1 MWDVA
6 LGRRFSRSL
15 TMADTQ
21 EAPVQ
26 AVDEAPGSLRQAEQA
41 FMGLLDSQD
50 QPEPTE
56 AEPTEELQSTDEI
69 PDEDSQADSEDETE
83 ELVEDDPEEDTDD
96 DELEEE
102 SQGDEEEDDPLYA
115 VKVDGEELEVNLDE
129 LLKSYSRQKD
139 YTRKTQALSE
149 NQKEID
155 TLTQQHQA
163 EIQQIQQERQQ
174 YMDSLSQVI
183 ENANLDKFN
192 VDWERLKAED
202 PLEYITK
209 KQEFADAKDKVQ
221 QLQQQQ
227 QQAAARQ
234 QQAQQE
240 QLQTQM
246 SYEHTQLVEKLPDWG
261 EPEKQS
267 KLAGD
272 LRSYLSDQGYV
283 PEEID
288 GLIDHRSFIVA
299 HKAMMYDRIQKADP
313 KGKKLQNKPRVIRG
327 GKGTTKAKGQRE
339 RVQQTRNRL
348 KQTGHVRDAARALED
363 LL

>member
-1 MWDVA
+1 
-6 LGRRFSRSL
+6 
-15 TMADTQ
+15 MADTQ
-21 EAPVQ
+21 AAPVQ
-26 AVDEAPGSLRQAEQA
+26 AVDVPAPGSLKQAEQA
-41 FMGLLDSQD
+41 LVGLLDSLEE

-56 AEPTEELQSTDEI
+56 AEPTEELESTDEI

-83 ELVEDDPEEDTDD
+83 ELVEDDPQEDTDD
-96 DELEEE
+96 DEPEEE
-102 SQGDEEEDDPLYA
+102 SAGDEEDSDPLYQ
-115 VKVDGEELEVNLDE
+115 VRVDGEELEVNLEE
-129 LLKSYSRQKD
+129 LLKSYSRQSD

-149 NQKEID
+149 QQKDID

-174 YMDSLSQVI
+174 YMDSLTQVI

-209 KQEFADAKDKVQ
+209 KQEFADAKEKVQ

-227 QQAAARQ
+227 QQAATRQ

-240 QLQTQM
+240 QLQQHM
-246 SYEHTQLVEKLPDWG
+246 RYEHEQLVEKLPDWG
-261 EPEKQS
+261 EPEKQTR
-267 KLAGD
+267 LAGD
-272 LRSYLSDQGYV
+272 MRSYLSDQGYV

-299 HKAMMYDRIQKADP
+299 HKAMMYDALQKADP
-313 KGKKLQNKPRVIRG
+313 KAKKLKNKPRVVRG
-327 GKGTTKAKGQRE
+327 GKGTTKAKAQRD
-339 RVQQTRNRL
+339 RVQQNRNRL

-363 LL
+363 FI